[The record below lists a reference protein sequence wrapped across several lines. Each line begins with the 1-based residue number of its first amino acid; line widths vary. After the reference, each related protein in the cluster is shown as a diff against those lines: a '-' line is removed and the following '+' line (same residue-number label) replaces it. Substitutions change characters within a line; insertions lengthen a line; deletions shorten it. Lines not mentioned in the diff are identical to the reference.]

1 MDSMKI
7 TSNFSSP
14 SNTEGLSKEPCEKEI
29 KEEIVERYDD
39 GKIKKL
45 IKGIYI

>member
-29 KEEIVERYDD
+29 KAECNFFSRNSLFIECKR
-39 GKIKKL
+39 
-45 IKGIYI
+45 